1 MTVDKATV
9 NKRSNQS
16 VLIRPIFDGKRV
28 PIAVAAPEVG
38 GSLSHSA
45 IQALE
50 ITKNAYGKDVV
61 GSLIGTYGIKL
72 MCYF

>member
-1 MTVDKATV
+1 MGRA
-9 NKRSNQS
+9 
-16 VLIRPIFDGKRV
+16 
-28 PIAVAAPEVG
+28 PIAVAAPKVYTGKADGSVEG

-61 GSLIGTYGIKL
+61 DSLIGTYGIKL
-72 MCYF
+72 V